1 MHQFEIYSE
10 TKQHC
15 TMSVVACMNSL
26 LDSERN
32 QMHSN
37 QTSRGGEGRTAASET
52 GSQIPQDA
60 PVASEEAGA
69 LDNSGSCS
77 ADDKTNAAAGQGKA
91 QEFDFNDFFK
101 DSVLKL
107 IVSPILIEF

>member
-1 MHQFEIYSE
+1 
-10 TKQHC
+10 
-15 TMSVVACMNSL
+15 MSVVACMNSL